1 MGKKVKLKIKHLL
14 FIPLFLF
21 IIFPNVLYFSAKVL
35 FDGNEY
41 IGDTPYRA
49 YAYGLLKLYDSW
61 PKVNSFKNSASY
73 MMGKCVYS
81 NIPIKYSIGYNS
93 GYDDGK
99 YPKLAITGNKICE
112 EYISLSYDD
121 YKESVEHF
129 ENVTKSGKSNAILGK
144 SIINLTNLYLDGNEK
159 EMACNLYA
167 NYINSNND
175 DVKLAARISEISY
188 LSRIGNKEEA
198 LSKAE
203 KLYKENNSIDIETLY
218 LDMLLLN
225 GELDEGYKITSDR
238 GQVAFNQEV
247 FTFDNKMIKE
257 YYDELDSINSRE
269 LFEDSFYMDNKL
281 MSGKSII
288 KGRVTAGEKSIPY
301 QKVKLYH
308 FKKESF
314 SYGNYLVTYTDE
326 NGNYSFNNLKED
338 SYVVKVEL
346 PDYLRDEWILNYATY
361 DLNNEFIDI
370 NNDESIIKNI
380 ELVKKVKLLNEENDI
395 MTGENYLLKWT
406 PVEGA
411 MSYDVNIYIPSGR
424 LNENEGVQCYMATY
438 SDITNTEYKLPLVD
452 GSLMSSIY
460 LYDSYYDK
468 IFHSFRDEP
477 VNILGPI
484 DGRDIYVQIVPKDK
498 LKNAMQGYRCGRLNI
513 NNVFT
518 LKSTKKSLNNG
529 DELIIEGKVSE
540 GIEWFKERI
549 AEEGYKKE
557 YIYPILKYYILK
569 SNSTEKDKIDYLYYL
584 EELYKLNYDKSE
596 MKMYK
601 WMYEYFQHGL
611 GYHINP
617 LF

>member
-1 MGKKVKLKIKHLL
+1 M
-14 FIPLFLF
+14 
-21 IIFPNVLYFSAKVL
+21 
-35 FDGNEY
+35 
-41 IGDTPYRA
+41 
-49 YAYGLLKLYDSW
+49 
-61 PKVNSFKNSASY
+61 
-73 MMGKCVYS
+73 
-81 NIPIKYSIGYNS
+81 
-93 GYDDGK
+93 
-99 YPKLAITGNKICE
+99 
-112 EYISLSYDD
+112 
-121 YKESVEHF
+121 
-129 ENVTKSGKSNAILGK
+129 
-144 SIINLTNLYLDGNEK
+144 
-159 EMACNLYA
+159 
-167 NYINSNND
+167 
-175 DVKLAARISEISY
+175 
-188 LSRIGNKEEA
+188 SRIGNKEEA

-218 LDMLLLN
+218 LDILLLN

-269 LFEDSFYMDNKL
+269 LFEDIFYMDNKI

-301 QKVKLYH
+301 QKVKLYN

-468 IFHSFRDEP
+468 TLHSFRDEP

-601 WMYEYFQHGL
+601 WMYEDFQHGL